1 MGRDLLAAAA
11 SKVAQNIRPT
21 QEALADVDRPGP
33 SDQFESA
40 KGKKVGL
47 DETPVAEFDAP
58 ATNGTIRLHPHKGV
72 EIEREG
78 QVLDANQAA
87 EEARNGAREVVGEA
101 SEIAEYVY
109 TQELFFNHELRC
121 RYSKAA
127 DPNTDTDAR
136 KSKLR
141 SRLQRFKVNIRS
153 IL

>member
-1 MGRDLLAAAA
+1 MGRDLLATAA
-11 SKVAQNIRPT
+11 SKVAHNIRPT

-58 ATNGTIRLHPHKGV
+58 ATSGAIRLHPHKGV

-87 EEARNGAREVVGEA
+87 EEAQDRAREVVGEA
-101 SEIAEYVY
+101 SEIAECVY
-109 TQELFFNHELRC
+109 TQQLFSFTN
-121 RYSKAA
+121 
-127 DPNTDTDAR
+127 
-136 KSKLR
+136 
-141 SRLQRFKVNIRS
+141 
-153 IL
+153 